1 MSESRLSSLRPS
13 SRDDHDDLAGQLWDL
28 WQQGLRPA
36 VNAFL
41 ATAGSLSLQTLVAVL
56 RVDQQQRWLS
66 RQPVLVESYLSDYP
80 CLGDHEDRFI
90 ELIYCEYLI
99 REELGEG
106 PTLKEYLARFPA
118 HGPRL
123 RQQIE
128 VHQALDGLA
137 TLSAEFSRA
146 SAESVAERASLQATL
161 RPLPASA
168 PATAVPEVAGY
179 EILGELGRGGMG
191 VVYRARERRSGK
203 QVALKVMQWADPVG
217 MYRFKQE
224 FRSLAGLNH
233 PNLVS
238 LYELAAGGKVW
249 FFTMELI
256 DGEPFLAH
264 VRQSSGETES
274 RLTRAGVKR
283 LRAAL
288 VQLADGIH
296 FLHAGGKLHR
306 DIKPGNVLVTP
317 EGRVVLLDFG
327 LAAEMDS
334 SGRYLSVQPRLLGTI
349 PYMAPE
355 QAGCQPLSSASDW
368 YSVGVMLF
376 EALTGRT
383 LFEGSPI
390 QVLLEK
396 QQFDP
401 PSPRDSVA
409 GLPEDLVRLCE
420 DLLRRDP
427 KDRPTGEEVRRRLGG
442 TIQATASRQTEYTPL
457 IGRREHLR
465 QLAGAF
471 AKVHQ
476 GQPVVVS
483 VTGLS
488 GTGKTAL
495 VRHFLDDLEQQGEAL
510 VLSGRCYE
518 QESMPFKGLDSV
530 IDSLSRYL
538 DGLSWLEVEAILP
551 RDVASLAGLFPV
563 LRQIPAVAA
572 AAQRGTAPI
581 DPSELRHRAIAGLR
595 ELLGR
600 LGDRRP
606 LVLSIDDLQW
616 GDEDSASVLGEL
628 LSPPDA
634 PRLLLLAAYRSE
646 DAGDSPC
653 LRAFAGIGQGAIERR
668 HISITAPPGSAPPPP
683 AL

>member
-1 MSESRLSSLRPS
+1 MSTSRLSLFRPS
-13 SRDDHDDLAGQLWDL
+13 PRDGHDDLPGQLWDL
-28 WQQGLRPA
+28 WQQGFRPS
-36 VNAFL
+36 VNKFL
-41 ATAGSLSLQTLVAVL
+41 ASAGSFSLQTLVAVL
-56 RVDQQQRWLS
+56 RVDQQQRWLL
-66 RQPVLVESYLSDYP
+66 RRPVLVESYLRDYP
-80 CLGDHEDRFI
+80 RLSDDEDQLI

-106 PTLKEYLARFPA
+106 PSLTEYLARFPA
-118 HGPRL
+118 QGARL
-123 RQQIE
+123 QQQIE

-137 TLSAEFSRA
+137 TLSGEFSRA
-146 SAESVAERASLQATL
+146 SAESVAEPAALQATL

-168 PATAVPEVAGY
+168 PASAVPEVAGY

-191 VVYRARERRSGK
+191 VVYRARERRSGR
-203 QVALKVMQWADPVG
+203 QVALKIMQWADPVG

-224 FRSLAGLNH
+224 FRSLAGLTH

-238 LYELAAGGKVW
+238 LHELAAGGKVW

-264 VRQSSGETES
+264 VRELSRGGE
-274 RLTRAGVKR
+274 RPLTPAGIKR
-283 LRAAL
+283 LRNAL
-288 VQLADGIH
+288 AQLADGIH
-296 FLHAGGKLHR
+296 YLHTSGKLHR

-327 LAAEMDS
+327 LAAELDS

-383 LFEGSPI
+383 PFDGSPI

-401 PSPRDSVA
+401 PSPRDFVA

-427 KDRPTGEEVRRRLGG
+427 NERPTGEEVRRRLGG
-442 TIQATASRQTEYTPL
+442 TIQTKVPLPAEHTPL
-457 IGRREHLR
+457 VGRHEQMR
-465 QLAGAF
+465 QLTPAF
-471 AKVHQ
+471 ETIRQ
-476 GQPVVVS
+476 GRPVVVS
-483 VTGLS
+483 LS
-488 GTGKTAL
+488 GPTGAGKTAL
-495 VRHFLDDLEQQGEAL
+495 VRHFLESLEQQGEA
-510 VLSGRCYE
+510 VILSGRCYE
-518 QESMPFKGLDSV
+518 QESVPFKALDGA

-538 DGLSWLEVEAILP
+538 DGLSRLEVEAVLP
-551 RDVASLAGLFPV
+551 RDVVPLAGLFPV
-563 LRQIPAVAA
+563 LRQVPAVAA
-572 AAQRGTAPI
+572 AAQRGTGPI
-581 DPSELRHRAIAGLR
+581 DPDERRRRAVAGLR

-606 LVLSIDDLQW
+606 VVLSIDDLQW
-616 GDEDSASVLGEL
+616 GDEDSALVLGEL

-634 PRLLLLAAYRSE
+634 PRLLLVAAYRGE
-646 DAGDSPC
+646 DADNSPC
-653 LRAFAGIGQGAIERR
+653 LRAFAEIGQGAVEHR
-668 HISITAPPGSAPPPP
+668 HIACQVSKARSV
-683 AL
+683 